1 MPVVC
6 QERRG
11 STGPHGIVMG
21 LTVQVILIDTFP
33 AACDDVSMNT
43 RRRFLRRSAAA
54 AVGALGFSA
63 LPGAVGAPAGD
74 NISFGLCTYMWGS
87 EWDVPTI
94 IANLNKLQIHG
105 VELRV
110 EHAHKVEPALS
121 PQQRAKVRAQFENG
135 GIEVVG
141 IGTNAQFD
149 SPDPAKLGANVEL
162 AKQYVK
168 LSHDVGGS
176 GVKVKPNNFHDK
188 KEGIPREKTLEQIGK
203 SLADLGDFALGFGQE
218 IRLEVHGDVTAL
230 ADIRKIME
238 VAQAAKADNVR
249 ICWNSNQAD
258 LEGDGIE
265 KNFALVKDWLGHTTH
280 IHELGGGGKSSHGG
294 PYPFDK
300 LAKLLVDADYDGWVL
315 MEAASKPEDKV
326 AALGEQKALWEKLM
340 TAAHK
345 A

>member
-1 MPVVC
+1 
-6 QERRG
+6 
-11 STGPHGIVMG
+11 
-21 LTVQVILIDTFP
+21 
-33 AACDDVSMNT
+33 MNT

-54 AVGALGFSA
+54 AVGALGLSV
-63 LPGAVGAPAGD
+63 LPKTARAASGD

-94 IANLNKLQIHG
+94 IANLTKLQIRG

-110 EHAHKVEPALS
+110 EQAHKVEPSLS
-121 PQQRAKVRAQFENG
+121 PEQRAKVRAQFENN

-149 SPDPAKLGANVEL
+149 SPDAGKLITNVDL
-162 AKQYVK
+162 AKQYIK
-168 LSHDVGGS
+168 LSHDIGGS
-176 GVKVKPNNFHDK
+176 GVKVKPNNFHDQ

-203 SLADLGDFALGFGQE
+203 SLAELGDFALGFGQE

-230 ADIRKIME
+230 ADIRRIME
-238 VAQAAKADNVR
+238 IAKTDNVR
-249 ICWNSNQAD
+249 VCWNSNPAD
-258 LEGDGIE
+258 LAGDGIE
-265 KNFALVKDWLGHTTH
+265 KNFALVKDYIGHTTH
-280 IHELGGGGKSSHGG
+280 IHELDGGGKSSGGG

-326 AALGEQKALWEKLM
+326 KALGEQKGLWEKLV
-340 TAAHK
+340 AAAKK

>member
-1 MPVVC
+1 
-6 QERRG
+6 
-11 STGPHGIVMG
+11 
-21 LTVQVILIDTFP
+21 
-33 AACDDVSMNT
+33 
-43 RRRFLRRSAAA
+43 
-54 AVGALGFSA
+54 
-63 LPGAVGAPAGD
+63 
-74 NISFGLCTYMWGS
+74 MWGA

-94 IANLNKLQIHG
+94 IANLNQLEIRG

-110 EHAHKVEPALS
+110 EHAHKVEPVLS
-121 PQQRAKVRAQFENG
+121 PEQRNKVRQQFEDG

-149 SPDPAKLGANVEL
+149 SPDPGKLITNVDL

-203 SLADLGDFALGFGQE
+203 SLAELGDFALGFGQE
-218 IRLEVHGDVTAL
+218 IRLEVHGEVTAL

-238 VAQAAKADNVR
+238 IAKADNVR
-249 ICWNSNQAD
+249 VCWNSNQAD

-265 KNFALVKDWLGHTTH
+265 KNFALVKDYLGHTTH

-300 LAKLLVDADYDGWVL
+300 LFKLMVEADYDGWML
-315 MEAASKPEDKV
+315 MEAASKPDDKV
-326 AALGEQKALWEKLM
+326 EALGEQKALWEKM
-340 TAAHK
+340 IAAARK
-345 A
+345 